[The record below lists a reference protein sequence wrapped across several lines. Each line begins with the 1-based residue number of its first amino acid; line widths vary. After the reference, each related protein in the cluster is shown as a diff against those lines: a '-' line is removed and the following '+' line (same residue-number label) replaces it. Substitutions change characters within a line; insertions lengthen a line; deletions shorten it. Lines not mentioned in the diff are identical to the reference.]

1 MSPRRKYTTLT
12 MALNFL
18 LIFFTYIHKTSAA
31 IILVQ
36 SSSFLHRVAMSG
48 LIDGRGA
55 EKETIE
61 DPDLNGMSILSPIQG
76 PGNMAE
82 EKVERKI

>member
-1 MSPRRKYTTLT
+1 MV
-12 MALNFL
+12 LNFL
-18 LIFFTYIHKTSAA
+18 LIFFFTYIHKTSAT

-36 SSSFLHRVAMSG
+36 RSSFLHRVAMSG
-48 LIDGRGA
+48 LTDGRGA

-61 DPDLNGMSILSPIQG
+61 DPDLNGMSILSPIQDA
-76 PGNMAE
+76 GNMVE